1 MGELP
6 PIPTAPDRPDARI
19 TSCCANPTAPVWS
32 EVACQW
38 ERKGGPYVPGPANHT
53 ATVVG
58 ATARGEASAPAPRM
72 LMRTMPLHVRRLSA
86 WPMYEAAAAL
96 EDGMLWHIYTAHA
109 KVDWGTAQ
117 DTCSHCASLLSL
129 CSAAVNFGYG
139 MARAAPDTLPW
150 RDSRSGAVSEA
161 RGQYPC

>member
-1 MGELP
+1 MFQGLR
-6 PIPTAPDRPDARI
+6 TVLRRWQAQQR
-19 TSCCANPTAPVWS
+19 
-32 EVACQW
+32 VAKHQ
-38 ERKGGPYVPGPANHT
+38 RRRHAL
-53 ATVVG
+53 
-58 ATARGEASAPAPRM
+58 
-72 LMRTMPLHVRRLSA
+72 LMRTIALDVRRLSA